1 MMGNAKY
8 TRWNINI
15 LETSDLIKFL
25 LSILVLFYYN
35 RTICNNV
42 INKEGLD
49 DGYKLKVNSQ
59 F

>member
-35 RTICNNV
+35 RNICNNV

-49 DGYKLKVNSQ
+49 DGYKLKVNYQ